1 MKLVKTNTSDF
12 SRDLDSNAVIN
23 TNVTAY
29 KLYKQQRNS
38 RDTIEGLREE
48 VDQLKALVQ
57 ELIKNKK

>member
-38 RDTIEGLREE
+38 RDTIEGLRDE

>member
-12 SRDLDSNAVIN
+12 SRYLDSNAVIN

-38 RDTIEGLREE
+38 RDTIEGLRDE